1 MNIIPPWTELE
12 GSFVLDNTLNHDAIQ
27 TASTRTD
34 PTRSQTGQL
43 AHLIE
48 RAEHVLDAVGASCT
62 SFREKLSILKE
73 RLEEERFHLAVLG
86 QFKRGK
92 STLLNALLGD
102 EVLPTSILPL
112 TSIPT
117 FIEYG
122 PEFKAKVIL
131 QSGADIDL
139 FANESPSQLA
149 DFLAEYVTEEFNPGN
164 RRGVLEVK
172 VEHPSPLLRR
182 GVVLIDTPGIGSTF
196 RHNTEATLNFLP
208 QCDASLF
215 VVSPDPPITEVEID
229 FLRQV
234 LSKTTHTF
242 FVLNKIDYL
251 ADDELSKAVTFI
263 KKVLKEHAGIGEA
276 VRIFCV
282 SARAGLRARQSGDE
296 AGWVK
301 SGMQAVQEHLID
313 FLANQKSSALR
324 QAISRKVLAVISDA
338 MLQIGISLE
347 SLRMP
352 VDQLEERMRLLKSKL
367 DEVETQRMAQLD
379 VLEGDRKRMI
389 ALLEEQASALR
400 KKARSRLVEIVRQ
413 AAYEHIV
420 PNEEE
425 ISEKLAETVP
435 ILFERE
441 LGELSRVF
449 EKKVQEVFEQ
459 HNRRSDELVDG
470 IRKAA
475 AELFNVSYNKPEEHE
490 GFEIK
495 RRPYWVT
502 HQWSYSLSLLP
513 ENFFDRFLPSR
524 MRRSRAMRR
533 LCSQIETIVMQNVEN
548 VRWPTL
554 QNLED
559 TFRKFAAEI
568 DKRYSEAESATRDA
582 IETAYSQRKEHA
594 EAVEADILA
603 LESAQNSLDEIRLQ
617 IESLL

>member
-1 MNIIPPWTELE
+1 MLEDNMNIIPPWTELE
-12 GSFVLDNTLNHDAIQ
+12 GSFVLDNPLNHDAIQ
-27 TASTRTD
+27 TASTHTD
-34 PTRSQTGQL
+34 STRNQTGQL

-48 RAEHVLDAVGASCT
+48 RAEQVLDAAGASYT
-62 SFREKLSILKE
+62 SFREKLSILKK

-102 EVLPTSILPL
+102 EVLPTSVLPL

-234 LSKTTHTF
+234 LAKTTHTI

-251 ADDELSKAVTFI
+251 ADDELSKAVTFL
-263 KKVLKEHAGIGEA
+263 KKVLKEHVGIGEA

-347 SLRMP
+347 SLCMP

-367 DEVETQRMAQLD
+367 DEVEMQRMAQLD

-435 ILFERE
+435 ILFE
-441 LGELSRVF
+441 
-449 EKKVQEVFEQ
+449 
-459 HNRRSDELVDG
+459 
-470 IRKAA
+470 
-475 AELFNVSYNKPEEHE
+475 
-490 GFEIK
+490 
-495 RRPYWVT
+495 
-502 HQWSYSLSLLP
+502 
-513 ENFFDRFLPSR
+513 
-524 MRRSRAMRR
+524 
-533 LCSQIETIVMQNVEN
+533 
-548 VRWPTL
+548 
-554 QNLED
+554 
-559 TFRKFAAEI
+559 
-568 DKRYSEAESATRDA
+568 
-582 IETAYSQRKEHA
+582 
-594 EAVEADILA
+594 
-603 LESAQNSLDEIRLQ
+603 
-617 IESLL
+617 

>member
-1 MNIIPPWTELE
+1 M
-12 GSFVLDNTLNHDAIQ
+12 Q
-27 TASTRTD
+27 TASTHTD
-34 PTRSQTGQL
+34 STGDQQDQLSHLLQRASQ
-43 AHLIE
+43 
-48 RAEHVLDAVGASCT
+48 VLDATGPSYA
-62 SFREKLSILKE
+62 SFREKLSTLKQ

-102 EVLPTSILPL
+102 EVLPTSVLPL

-131 QSGADIDL
+131 QSGTDIDL
-139 FANESPSQLA
+139 CAKESPSQLA
-149 DFLAEYVTEEFNPGN
+149 EFLAEYVTEELNPGN
-164 RRGVLEVK
+164 QRGVLEVK
-172 VEHPSPLLRR
+172 VEHPSPLLQR

-251 ADDELSKAVTFI
+251 SNDELSKAVAFL
-263 KKVLKEHAGIGEA
+263 KKVLKEHVGISEE

-282 SARAGLRARQSGDE
+282 SARMGLQARQFGDG
-296 AGWVK
+296 ADWVE
-301 SGMQAVQEHLID
+301 SGMQAVQEHLVD
-313 FLANQKSSALR
+313 FLANQKSSAL
-324 QAISRKVLAVISDA
+324 QEAISRKALAVIHDA
-338 MLQIGISLE
+338 SLKIGISLE

-352 VDQLEERMRLLKSKL
+352 VEQLEERMRLLKAKL

-389 ALLEEQASALR
+389 ALLEEQATTLR

-413 AAYEHIV
+413 ATSERVV

-425 ISEKLAETVP
+425 ISEKLAEVVP

-449 EKKVQEVFEQ
+449 ERKVHEVFVS
-459 HNRRSDELVDG
+459 HNRRTDELVDS

-475 AELFNVSYNKPEEHE
+475 AELFNVPYHKLEEHE
-490 GFEIK
+490 AFEIK

-524 MRRSRAMRR
+524 IRRSRAMRR
-533 LCSQIETIVMQNVEN
+533 LCSQIEAIVMQNVEN

-559 TFRKFAAEI
+559 TFRKFASEI
-568 DKRYSEAESATRDA
+568 DERYREAESATRDA
-582 IETAYSQRKEHA
+582 IETAYIQRKEHA
-594 EAVEADILA
+594 EAVEADILR
-603 LESAQNSLDEIRLQ
+603 LESSQKCLDEICLQ
-617 IESLL
+617 IESLLQGKQLRESQ